1 LDTNALIDHLF
12 RHRAGQMVATLT
24 RVFGP
29 EHLPLAEEVVQ
40 EALIAAMQQWSFGS
54 IPENPAGWL
63 FRVARNR
70 ALDQL
75 RRNAMLREKEPAL
88 AAALSDSVDPDEP
101 ALAHELVDDQLR
113 MMLLC
118 CHPAIPEE
126 SRIVLTLK
134 TVGGFS
140 VDEIARAFLAQSSAI
155 AQRLVRAKR
164 LIRDEKLT
172 FDFPPRAELAPRV
185 ESLMTVLYL
194 MFNEGYA
201 ATAGDELVRADI
213 CHEAIRLTR
222 QLVDHP
228 ATTSPTT
235 HALLALMLLQ
245 AARLPARTDAA
256 GELALLAD
264 QDRDAWN
271 RVMLEEGLHQLEAAA
286 DGDTVTTYHIEAA
299 IAATHAIASSFD
311 ETDWP
316 QIVSLYDELL
326 ATRPSPV
333 VALNRAIAV
342 AMRDGAAA
350 GIAEVERIADAAR
363 LRDYPPLAL
372 TLGEL
377 WLRAGDRTRAAE
389 HFTRALELPAS
400 LPEKRFVLRKLSE
413 CRT

>member
-88 AAALSDSVDPDEP
+88 AAALNDSVDPDEP

-235 HALLALMLLQ
+235 HAVLALMLLQ

-264 QDRDAWN
+264 QDRDAWD
-271 RVMLEEGLHQLEAAA
+271 RSMLEEGLHQLEAAA
-286 DGDTVTTYHIEAA
+286 EGDTVTTYHIEAA
-299 IAATHAIASSFD
+299 IAATHAIAPSFD

-316 QIVSLYDELL
+316 EIVSLYDELL

-413 CRT
+413 CR